1 MQHAH
6 IDIADPSQRPRT
18 PGRTLVGLLASI
30 VVATSIATTTG
41 RTQQG
46 FPPVPVPPGN
56 PITVEKTLLGKALFF
71 EEQLSSTGTVSCATC
86 HRMEAG
92 SSDARSFGAKSV
104 HPGIDGLFQTRDDVR
119 GSRGVPANNA
129 DGSYRDVRFFGL
141 SEQVTSRRAMPV
153 VFAAFVPEAF
163 WDGRATNDFRD
174 PQTNV
179 VLLPNRASLESQAA
193 IPIVND
199 VEMAHF
205 GVTWNEVV
213 TRLGSVVP
221 LALARD
227 VPTALAQHV
236 AKGDY
241 KELFRLAFGTSD
253 ITPARIAMAIATYE
267 RSLVSDQSRVDDF
280 ERGNRAALTAEEQ
293 RGRQIFGAPQT
304 RCIECHGGPLATD
317 NRFHYTG
324 VSPQAEDLGRFLVT
338 QQGPDRGRMRTPSMR
353 NVALRAPYF
362 HNGSARTL
370 EDVVAFYNRGGDFNA
385 PNKDGRIRPL
395 NLSAADQRA
404 VVAFLRAFTDPR
416 VAAASAPFDRP
427 RLFTESSDVP
437 FFIGSGTAGSGQ
449 HVPAFVA
456 YEPASIDRSR
466 LTLALQG
473 GHGGSP
479 ALLLI
484 DAFGDAQGKAIAG
497 MTLHLGL
504 SPAFFALDALVL
516 QGTGPGQGYAS
527 MPLRLPSDPSLRG
540 KEIYAQWVS
549 QDFGVQALSAT
560 EAVRLRIF

>member
-1 MQHAH
+1 
-6 IDIADPSQRPRT
+6 
-18 PGRTLVGLLASI
+18 
-30 VVATSIATTTG
+30 
-41 RTQQG
+41 
-46 FPPVPVPPGN
+46 
-56 PITVEKTLLGKALFF
+56 
-71 EEQLSSTGTVSCATC
+71 
-86 HRMEAG
+86 
-92 SSDARSFGAKSV
+92 
-104 HPGIDGLFQTRDDVR
+104 
-119 GSRGVPANNA
+119 
-129 DGSYRDVRFFGL
+129 
-141 SEQVTSRRAMPV
+141 
-153 VFAAFVPEAF
+153 
-163 WDGRATNDFRD
+163 
-174 PQTNV
+174 
-179 VLLPNRASLESQAA
+179 
-193 IPIVND
+193 
-199 VEMAHF
+199 
-205 GVTWNEVV
+205 
-213 TRLGSVVP
+213 
-221 LALARD
+221 
-227 VPTALAQHV
+227 
-236 AKGDY
+236 
-241 KELFRLAFGTSD
+241 
-253 ITPARIAMAIATYE
+253 
-267 RSLVSDQSRVDDF
+267 
-280 ERGNRAALTAEEQ
+280 
-293 RGRQIFGAPQT
+293 
-304 RCIECHGGPLATD
+304 
-317 NRFHYTG
+317 
-324 VSPQAEDLGRFLVT
+324 
-338 QQGPDRGRMRTPSMR
+338 
-353 NVALRAPYF
+353 
-362 HNGSARTL
+362 